1 MEENAL
7 SKKQTY
13 LFAFLAT
20 VVAVALRSAMLF
32 FTIDT
37 KSGFIKAEYLFFG
50 GAILA
55 IIALAAVL
63 VFVFSYL
70 SKSKS
75 EWKEVKNPLFRFA
88 SAFLALVIIY
98 DTFFNNAN
106 SGAADWQ
113 RTLEIILALV
123 TSITFIVS
131 ALGEQISITP
141 PALLSVVPVLYWFI
155 RLIIV
160 FTAFSS
166 LATIPDNVFELCA
179 LCLMLIASLWY
190 AKAVCLGIEGKQ
202 KAFIEPVMLTAAYVC
217 FVTAIPRT
225 VVMLSGSESLLHKT
239 GLPVMTPI
247 AAGIYFL
254 VFALSNSLRNE

>member
-1 MEENAL
+1 M
-7 SKKQTY
+7 SKKQTC

-20 VVAVALRSAMLF
+20 TVAVALRSAMLF

-50 GAILA
+50 GAILT

-63 VFVFSYL
+63 IFVFSYL
-70 SKSKS
+70 SKSKC

-98 DTFFNNAN
+98 DTFF
-106 SGAADWQ
+106 STGTGGTAAWQ

-123 TSITFIVS
+123 TSITLIFS
-131 ALGEQISITP
+131 ALGDNISVTP
-141 PALLSVVPVLYWFI
+141 PALLSIVPVLYWFI
-155 RLIIV
+155 RLVVV

-179 LCLMLIASLWY
+179 LCFMLVASLWY
-190 AKAVCLGIEGKQ
+190 AKAVCLGIERKQ
-202 KAFIEPVMLTAAYVC
+202 KAFIEPVMLTTAYVC
-217 FVTAIPRT
+217 FVTAIPRA
-225 VVMLSGSESLLHKT
+225 VVMLSGSEALLHKT